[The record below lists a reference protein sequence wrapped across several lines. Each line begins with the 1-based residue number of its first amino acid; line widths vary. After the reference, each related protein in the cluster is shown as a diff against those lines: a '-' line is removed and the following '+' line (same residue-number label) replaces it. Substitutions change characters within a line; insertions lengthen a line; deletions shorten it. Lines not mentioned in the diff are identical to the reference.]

1 MLTSQEMRTNLRE
14 NGGFTSWVEDDFAP
28 ETGYVVERTDYLASL
43 VSLAEYTGTVNVN
56 MGTASLVAT
65 ALQSAS
71 KNGEHYAVGGW
82 THEGQT
88 FIGVSQHIATL
99 DEAIKLGKELGEL
112 AIWDIANNVEITL

>member
-14 NGGFTSWVEDDFAP
+14 NGGFTSWVEDDFTP

-43 VSLAEYTGTVNVN
+43 VSPAEQSSAVN
-56 MGTASLVAT
+56 MDIGTASLVAM

-71 KNGEHYAVGGW
+71 KRGEHYAVGGW

-99 DEAIKLGKELGEL
+99 DEAVKLGKELGEL

>member
-14 NGGFTSWVEDDFAP
+14 NGGFTSWVEDDFTP
-28 ETGYVVERTDYLASL
+28 ETGYVVERTDYMASL
-43 VSLAEYTGTVNVN
+43 VTPSFNAAHVNINIGV
-56 MGTASLVAT
+56 ASLVAM

-71 KNGEHYAVGGW
+71 KHGEHYAVGGW
-82 THEGQT
+82 THNGET

-99 DEAIKLGKELGEL
+99 DEAIKLGNELGEL